1 MDNWNF
7 AELAT
12 AYLITFGWAIVG
24 SVGMGLGLAI
34 TLKLFTLLTPGVD
47 EWKMVKEGNIPI
59 GIILASVVIACGIVV
74 AAAIRP

>member
-1 MDNWNF
+1 
-7 AELAT
+7 
-12 AYLITFGWAIVG
+12 
-24 SVGMGLGLAI
+24 MGLGLAI